1 MRINRKLRG
10 YIDSLVHTF
19 HVKRSGFILSCVLY
33 VNQSLLT
40 VETKRHSSPFVAC
53 VAGPQFYGG
62 PDLQRAGCLPRR
74 LVHFLL

>member
-1 MRINRKLRG
+1 MQINRKLRG

-40 VETKRHSSPFVAC
+40 VVNQSLLTVETKRHSSPFVAC

-62 PDLQRAGCLPRR
+62 A
-74 LVHFLL
+74 